1 MSVYCCSI
9 NHPEDEQHVL
19 LLRMV
24 LKLYRYRVVSLIILS
39 IQFCP
44 EHSSS
49 GMQQKTWG
57 IILHTSWYNKKSPL
71 RSACTNIIISR
82 NKRNRFLIQCS
93 ASKIFDANPLRRLSN
108 SWKDSTSSTSPT
120 RVPLQQNAR
129 CPCSLETFL
138 PKLAYTKKGLFH
150 QLVESTSTH

>member
-49 GMQQKTWG
+49 GMQQKTRG

-108 SWKDSTSSTSPT
+108 SWKDSTSSIFTYKSSIT
-120 RVPLQQNAR
+120 TKREVPMFVGNF
-129 CPCSLETFL
+129 P
-138 PKLAYTKKGLFH
+138 PKTCLHK
-150 QLVESTSTH
+150 